1 MLIIGHRGAPLEA
14 KENTIQSFLTA
25 KNLGVDAVEL
35 DVHVSNDKK
44 LIVFH
49 DDAVLINEKGQ
60 KMVQVSDLTLEEL
73 RKVTGIQ
80 VPTLEEVL
88 ETVGDFNYFVE
99 IKKSSAFYPSI
110 EQRVVD
116 AIREKGLVDNVNI
129 ISFDFDSVKKAKE
142 IDEKISTGIIFVG
155 RINWF
160 LEIAKKVKANWL
172 AFSHRLVTKEEVK
185 IAHQSGLKLNAWTVN
200 DLASAE
206 KLERI
211 GIDALT
217 TDNPR
222 KMIEILKS
230 RKKNI

>member
-1 MLIIGHRGAPLEA
+1 MIIVGHRGAPLEA
-14 KENTIQSFLTA
+14 KENTIQSFLIA

-35 DVHVSNDKK
+35 DVHLSSDKK

-49 DDAVLINEKGQ
+49 DDAVLINGQ
-60 KMVQVSDLTLEEL
+60 NTVQISDLTLEEL

-80 VPTLEEVL
+80 VPTLEEVF
-88 ETVGDFNYFVE
+88 ETVGDFNYVVE

-116 AIREKGLVDNVNI
+116 AIRERGLVDNVNI
-129 ISFDFDSVKKAKE
+129 ISFDFDAVKRVKE

-155 RINWF
+155 RLNWF
-160 LEIAKKVKANWL
+160 LEIAKKAKANWL
-172 AFSHRLVTKEEVK
+172 GIYYQLVTEEEVK
-185 IAHQSGLKLNAWTVN
+185 NAHQSGLKLNAWTVN

-230 RKKNI
+230 RKKNT